1 MQRGHCRHT
10 RGAGHAAHRKRH
22 WPGAGHTWFL
32 RLGLFGAVSSSTKR
46 SAPNGLILFFF
57 FFFLQLST
65 LQCRKM
71 LLLLF
76 SCLWLFCR
84 SDGEQEQTHTY
95 AFLTGLLCLGL
106 KFVHVFGHHAHGTC
120 SAAAQKSSVPLG
132 GLRSHPCWARCC
144 QSRTCSSSQSRA
156 AALFAACSLHLF
168 LLYNTML
175 SLLYPSYVFYP
186 LFCGLGRLSSVLFD
200 EKSLVITDN
209 TRKSFLC
216 FRRLE

>member
-1 MQRGHCRHT
+1 MNYKKAARRGQRP
-10 RGAGHAAHRKRH
+10 GHAAGSLPAHPRRWARRSPQATLAWCRPHLVSQTGFIWCSFFKHKKICSKRAD
-22 WPGAGHTWFL
+22 PSF
-32 RLGLFGAVSSSTKR
+32 
-46 SAPNGLILFFF
+46 FFF

-65 LQCRKM
+65 LQCHKM

-132 GLRSHPCWARCC
+132 GLRSIPAGHDAVRAGHALPPRAGLQLCLQLALCTYSSCIIQCC
-144 QSRTCSSSQSRA
+144 LYCIPLMFFI
-156 AALFAACSLHLF
+156 LF
-168 LLYNTML
+168 
-175 SLLYPSYVFYP
+175 
-186 LFCGLGRLSSVLFD
+186 SVG
-200 EKSLVITDN
+200 
-209 TRKSFLC
+209 
-216 FRRLE
+216 

>member
-1 MQRGHCRHT
+1 MLRTG
-10 RGAGHAAHRKRH
+10 
-22 WPGAGHTWFL
+22 WSFL
-32 RLGLFGAVSSSTKR
+32 FVFLCV
-46 SAPNGLILFFF
+46 LFFSF
-57 FFFLQLST
+57 SYNFQPCSAVK
-65 LQCRKM
+65 CCCY
-71 LLLLF
+71 LLF
-76 SCLWLFCR
+76 SWLWLFCR
-84 SDGEQEQTHTY
+84 SDAEQEQTHTY

-106 KFVHVFGHHAHGTC
+106 KFVHVFGRHAHGTC
-120 SAAAQKSSVPLG
+120 SAAAQQSSVPLG

-156 AALFAACSLHLF
+156 AVLFAACSLHLF